1 MVKSTESKPLQT
13 GKEQTPKTLKELTLL
28 DRFLFDQTMEQPEA
42 HEAVLQ
48 IILGKENL
56 HLLTPAQTE
65 KELRTAPWLRSI
77 RLDVYSLDQELTVY
91 NTEMQAEWRGDL
103 VKRSR
108 YYQSL
113 IDSSLLAPGTI
124 KFSTLNDSCIIMI
137 TPFDL
142 FGAGKYVYSFFPC
155 CKQDKDIEL
164 DDGAIRIFLN
174 TRGTNDDEVSQELIA
189 FLHYVENPSD
199 ELVEKSGS
207 PNLKTIHYYVSLI
220 KASEEMGV
228 RYMQRLEEELL
239 MKQRAEA
246 EGRAKGLAEGHAE
259 GHAEGRA
266 EGVKQGLLIGA
277 RNLIRNTGMAAP
289 EALSALGIPVAELDK
304 YLSLLDQDI
313 PTES

>member
-13 GKEQTPKTLKELTLL
+13 GKEQAPKTLKELTLL

-142 FGAGKYVYSFFPC
+142 FGAGKYVYSFVPC

-189 FLHYVENPSD
+189 FLRYVENPDGNFVQS
-199 ELVEKSGS
+199 SNS
-207 PNLKTIHYYVSLI
+207 QRLKTIHACVSQI
-220 KASEEMGV
+220 KSSEEMGV
-228 RYMQRLEEELL
+228 KYMQRLEEEIR
-239 MKQRAEA
+239 MKERAQA
-246 EGRAKGLAEGHAE
+246 EGWAEGMQ
-259 GHAEGRA
+259 
-266 EGVKQGLLIGA
+266 QGMQQGILIGA
-277 RNLIRNTGMAAP
+277 RTLIRTTGMSASD
-289 EALSALGIPVAELDK
+289 ALSAMGIAENEFDE
-304 YLSLLDQDI
+304 YLSRLE
-313 PTES
+313 TGSGN